1 MKKIGIRQLPM
12 VKGAAFA
19 ALWLALIAQSIWMAV
34 HHFRLHESWSSMW
47 YPLTFAAPFLLLA
60 CTNGRVRWIASILRL
75 PLAIAFLEAV
85 SDRFGLLGG
94 PGSPGVAW
102 GDFSHFIQYTAQVN
116 SFMPRFT
123 APTLAVVATI
133 CEITFGVTMLFGIR
147 VPAAA
152 LGSSG
157 LLFLFATAMTIS
169 GLPQFAYGVYVMA
182 AGALALSTV
191 DASLLSVDGLLSRRK
206 QKVISGSHPDV

>member
-1 MKKIGIRQLPM
+1 MRKIGIRQLP
-12 VKGAAFA
+12 VIKPAAFA

-34 HHFRLHESWSSMW
+34 HHFRLHESWGSMW
-47 YPLTFAAPFLLLA
+47 YPLTFAVPFLLLA

-75 PLAIAFLEAV
+75 PIAIAFLEAV

-102 GDFSHFIQYTAQVN
+102 GDFSHFIRYTAQVN
-116 SFMPRFT
+116 SFMPRSVIP
-123 APTLAVVATI
+123 ALAVMATV
-133 CEITFGVTMLFGIR
+133 CEITFGATMLFGIR
-147 VPAAA
+147 IPSAAI
-152 LGSSG
+152 GSSA

-169 GLPQFAYGVYVMA
+169 GLPQFSYGVYVMA

-191 DASLLSVDGLLSRRK
+191 DASLLSVDGFLRRRK
-206 QKVISGSHPDV
+206 RKVMSGSHRDA